1 VRRSLVLVI
10 ALAACGGASK
20 PPAAP
25 PAATATPEAPAAA
38 PKDGVPVVLDAGAEP
53 RYALRYHPSAG
64 AQQAMTF
71 RMDMGMTMD
80 GVELP
85 IPTMT
90 MEAVQ
95 QVVAVADDG
104 TSTMR
109 MTFTRASA
117 EPRPDLTPEQHA
129 QVQGMLR
136 RYENVGMSS
145 KMTVHGQVYDVE
157 VDPGTPPDIAKSF
170 EQIQMAFQALPAEPI
185 GRGARW
191 TTHGTKAIEG
201 NAGTIVF
208 DGTYEALEVD
218 AEHIRIRAEV
228 VLATDDTS
236 TTKVT
241 GSAHGESVVDLRTFR
256 SSGSLVMYIESSAE
270 GHTLGVTTTMTF
282 EAR

>member
-20 PPAAP
+20 PAAAP
-25 PAATATPEAPAAA
+25 PAATAAPEAPAAA
-38 PKDGVPVVLDAGAEP
+38 PKDGVPVVVDAGAEP

-64 AQQAMTF
+64 AQQTMTF
-71 RMDMGMTMD
+71 RMDMGMTID
-80 GVELP
+80 GVEVP

-90 MEAVQ
+90 MDAVQ
-95 QVVAVADDG
+95 QVLAVADDG
-104 TSTMR
+104 TVSMR
-109 MTFTRASA
+109 MSFTRASA
-117 EPRPDLTPEQHA
+117 EPTPDLTPEQHA

-145 KMTVHGQVYDVE
+145 KMSVHGQVYDVE

-191 TTHGTKAIEG
+191 KTHGTKPIEG
-201 NAGTIVF
+201 NAGTIGF

-228 VLATDDTS
+228 VLSSDAS
-236 TTKVT
+236 SAAHVT
-241 GSAHGESVVDLRTFR
+241 GNAHGESVVDLRTFR
-256 SSGSLVMYIESSAE
+256 SEGSVVMYIESSAD
-270 GHTLGVTTTMTF
+270 GHTLGIETDMTF